1 MRPGLRKCE
10 ARKCK
15 KSTAFAR
22 SPTLLLP
29 SQKQRNAR
37 KCDPMIANA
46 KTASSCP
53 HRRCGGKDW
62 WLNGEVQGKV
72 ETKKAVY
79 LKLVENVDE
88 DERANREHYKLA
100 KKEAKLAVTAAKT
113 ATFNR
118 LYEELESR
126 GGDKRLFRLAKV
138 RERKAHD
145 LDQVKC
151 IKDEEDRVLLDNGLI
166 RRRWQTYFHSLLN
179 EEGDMSIVLGD
190 LEFSES
196 RCDFEYCRRIRV
208 DEAEGTM
215 PKMSRGKVTGPDEIL
230 VEFWKIVGKEGLEL
244 LTRLFNVIRMKK
256 MPEEWRWSTMVPV
269 YKNKGDIQN
278 CNNYRGIKL
287 LRYTMEVWER
297 VIELWVRM
305 NVSIFENQFGFML
318 PVKVAHVQKMKVAEM
333 RMLRLMCGH
342 IGLDKIRN
350 EVIRDKVVVAPIKD
364 KMREAQFKWFGQVS
378 SHTTKALYCF

>member
-1 MRPGLRKCE
+1 MGYRRGRQGLWTPTGLPWISCGMKLAARLNISLDRHQNLHRKCIMQYQYN
-10 ARKCK
+10 R
-15 KSTAFAR
+15 
-22 SPTLLLP
+22 PHVLLW
-29 SQKQRNAR
+29 
-37 KCDPMIANA
+37 
-46 KTASSCP
+46 ASKGYSDG
-53 HRRCGGKDW
+53 HNRDW

-318 PVKVAHVQKMKVAEM
+318 VRLTTEAIHLV
-333 RMLRLMCGH
+333 RRLMEQYRERKNDLH
-342 IGLDKIRN
+342 MVFIDLEKSY
-350 EVIRDKVVVAPIKD
+350 DKV
-364 KMREAQFKWFGQVS
+364 
-378 SHTTKALYCF
+378 L